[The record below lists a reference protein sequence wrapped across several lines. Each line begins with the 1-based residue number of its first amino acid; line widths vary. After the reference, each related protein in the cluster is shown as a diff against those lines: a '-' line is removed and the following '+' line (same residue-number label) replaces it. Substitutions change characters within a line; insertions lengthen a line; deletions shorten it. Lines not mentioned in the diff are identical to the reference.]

1 MSKKVK
7 RVKEVKKSRASRAK
21 TASRAKKASPAKK
34 SSPAKKAASAKRAD
48 KGVQLT
54 SIVASLTVDDVAK
67 SMTWYCDILGFTV
80 KQRWERDGVLNG
92 GELKAGPVSLYIGGD
107 DWKMGRDRVKGQGV
121 RLWWYTNQDLDKLAN
136 DIKARGGVLVSEPKD
151 EYGMRS
157 FSLVDPT
164 GYKITIA
171 SNK

>member
-7 RVKEVKKSRASRAK
+7 RVKEVKKSRVKARAK
-21 TASRAKKASPAKK
+21 VASRAKKASPAKK
-34 SSPAKKAASAKRAD
+34 SSAKKASPAKKAE
-48 KGVQLT
+48 KGFQLA
-54 SIVASLTVDDVAK
+54 SIVASLTVDDAAK
-67 SMTWYCDILGFTV
+67 SMTWYCDVLGFGV
-80 KQRWERDGVLNG
+80 KQRWERDGVLSG
-92 GELKAGPVSLYIGGD
+92 GELTAGPVSLYIGAD

-136 DIKARGGVLVSEPKD
+136 DIKARGGVLASEPKE

-171 SNK
+171 AGK